1 MTPHHV
7 PMRELPTGTVT
18 FLFTDIEGSTRLLR
32 EHGDGYVD
40 LLAEHRR
47 DLRTIFLTHD
57 GVEVDTQ
64 GDAFFVAFGRAD
76 DAVGAAADIQRIG
89 GPVRV
94 RVGIHTGTPS
104 VTTEGYVGID
114 VHRAARICAAA
125 HGGQV
130 VVSEAT
136 RDALGRDPGRDL
148 GLHRL
153 KDLGAPERLYQLG
166 AETFPP
172 LRSLNATNLPAQT
185 GALVGRGDELR
196 EIAGLIDEARVV
208 TLTGAGGSGKT
219 RLALEAAAERVDEFR
234 GGVFWVPLAAVNDT
248 ALIESTI
255 AQAIGAQGGLA
266 AHIDE
271 KRMLLLLDNLEQLL
285 PGAAAPL
292 AALVAACPNLRL
304 LVTSRAPLRIDGERE
319 YPVLP
324 LEAADAVELFRERAF
339 SAEPEAAV
347 REICRRLDGLPL
359 AIELAAART
368 RLLPPD
374 QLLARLER
382 ALPVLTGGRRDAPE
396 RQRTLRATIAWSYD
410 LLSADERRL
419 FDRLGVFAGGFTLE
433 AAESV
438 CDADIE
444 TVESLLE
451 QNLLRRS
458 DDGRLGMLVTILE
471 FAVERFVASD
481 EALAILARHA
491 EYYLALA
498 DSGNLHVEAEGAED
512 YEVVLPDL
520 ANFRAV
526 LERTLAHGD
535 TELGMSMAVA
545 LEQYWVSNDPAEGE
559 RWFAA
564 FFAGA
569 ELSPALRARALRSR
583 GGALFFSGRFEDGT
597 VYHRQALAIYRDLA
611 DDFGTGHLLYRLAVE
626 ANRTGD
632 LALARTLAE
641 ESRAH
646 HRGRSPWAESQV
658 LQLLGLLAFKDG
670 QAEEALDMLTQ
681 SAELADQVGSR
692 WLRIGSLLQASDVAM
707 QSGRPTQA
715 RESSLTALAVA
726 HAIGDRQ
733 QVAWAL
739 TLIAWAAAELGRPD
753 LAGRLWAALEAESA
767 RGPFGQWEPSREEY
781 RNHLLVAAGP
791 DFDRGLAQG
800 ASLTFEEAVEQ
811 ALAS

>member
-1 MTPHHV
+1 
-7 PMRELPTGTVT
+7 MRDLPAGTVT
-18 FLFTDIEGSTRLLR
+18 FLFTDIEGSTRLLH
-32 EHGDGYVD
+32 EHGEGYAD

-47 DLRTIFLTHD
+47 ELRAIFARHH

-76 DAVGAAADIQRIG
+76 DAVAAAGDIQQVD

-94 RVGIHTGTPS
+94 RIGVHTGRPT
-104 VTTEGYVGID
+104 VTDEGYVGID

-130 VVSEAT
+130 VLSETT

-153 KDLGAPERLYQLG
+153 KDLGAPERLFQLG
-166 AETFPP
+166 TETFPP

-185 GALVGRGDELR
+185 GALVGRTVELAD
-196 EIAGLIDEARVV
+196 IARLIEDARVV

-219 RLALEAAAERVDEFR
+219 RLALQAAAESVEASAA
-234 GGVFWVPLAAVNDT
+234 GVFWVPLAAINDS
-248 ALIESTI
+248 ALIEPTI
-255 AQAIGAQGGLA
+255 GQAIGAPRGLA

-285 PGAAAPL
+285 PAAAAPL
-292 AALVAACPNLRL
+292 AALIAACPNLRL
-304 LVTSRAPLRIDGERE
+304 LLTSRAPLRIEGERE

-324 LEAADAVELFRERAF
+324 LPAVDAIELFRERAF

-410 LLSADERRL
+410 LLSSDERTL

-433 AAESV
+433 AAEAV

-444 TVESLLE
+444 TIGSLLE
-451 QNLLRRS
+451 QSLLRRS

-471 FAVERFVASD
+471 FAVERFVVSD
-481 EALAILARHA
+481 EALSIIARHA
-491 EYYLALA
+491 DYYLALA
-498 DSGNLHVEAEGAED
+498 DSGNIHVEAEGGEN
-512 YEVVLPDL
+512 YEIILPDL

-526 LERTLAHGD
+526 LERALADGD
-535 TELGMSMAVA
+535 NQLGMAMAVA
-545 LEQYWVSNDPAEGE
+545 LEQFWVSNNPPEGE

-569 ELSPALRARALRSR
+569 DLPTALRARALRAR
-583 GGALFFSGRFEDGT
+583 GGALFISGRFEEGT
-597 VYHRQALAIYRDLA
+597 VYHRQSLELYRELG
-611 DDFGTGHLLYRLAVE
+611 DDFGIGHLLFRLAVE
-626 ANRTGD
+626 ANRLGD
-632 LALARTLAE
+632 TVLARTLAE

-646 HRGRSPWAESQV
+646 HRGQSPWAESQV
-658 LQLLGLLAFKDG
+658 LSVLGNIAFKDG
-670 QAEEALDMLTQ
+670 RHDEALDLLTQ

-692 WLRIGSLLQASDVAM
+692 WLRIGSLLSAAEIALLMDRPAQ
-707 QSGRPTQA
+707 GRDLSRTVLGIA
-715 RESSLTALAVA
+715 R
-726 HAIGDRQ
+726 AIGDRQ
-733 QVAWAL
+733 QIAYAL
-739 TLIAWAAAELGRPD
+739 SLLAWAAAEHGQPVM
-753 LAGRLWAALEAESA
+753 AGRLWAAIVAELA
-767 RGPFGQWEPSREEY
+767 RAPIGQWEPAREEY
-781 RNHLLVAAGP
+781 EAHLLVAAGP
-791 DFDRGLAQG
+791 DFDRGLAEG
-800 ASLTFEEAVEQ
+800 ASLTFEEAVEE
-811 ALAS
+811 AFAT